1 MFFKR
6 RDYRMLQS
14 PGWAFGSLGMV
25 LFLQLLVFFLD
36 SKTHRWFRLQGVGT
50 LQPSEFAKPALIVFF
65 AYFVT
70 QKREAINT
78 RRTIVAASLALAVLA
93 ATVGL
98 GDLGTAIVLIV
109 PAAVV
114 FYVAGLERKF
124 VVAALA
130 VGAAVRRRIRC
141 FQALPHGAHRR
152 ILRSRLQ
159 IDRHAWIPT
168 ARSRNT
174 SASRSP
180 RATPA
185 IRCGNPKSRSAAAD
199 RSGLGLMQGKQK
211 ILYLPEAHT
220 DFIYAVV
227 GEELGLW
234 GCGAILAGFLVI
246 LWRGLQLYWVAND
259 DFGRYL
265 ALGVTS
271 SIVIQALDQ
280 HERRARHGTD
290 QGNSA
295 ADDQRGRQLAD
306 EHAHLSGNAAERER
320 ALRILRLD
328 DAPWIRDGDNRD
340 GRRRDGRAC
349 DAAAR
354 GGARIRTPTGI
365 NPSLSA
371 RATASKRSWC
381 RRPVFRSNSSRSA
394 D

>member
-1 MFFKR
+1 MAQQLKSDWLLFGTVVAMVGAGLVMIYSASSVVAELNPRIHSSYYYVEHQLVWAVFSFLALMFFKR

-50 LQPSEFAKPALIVFF
+50 FQPSEFAKPALIVFF

-70 QKREAINT
+70 EKREAINT
-78 RRTIVAASLALAVLA
+78 RRTIAAACLALAVLA

-98 GDLGTAIVLIV
+98 GDLGTAVVLIV

-130 VGAAVRRRIRC
+130 AGLLLAVGFVASKPYRMARIVGFFDPDYKYLDMVDPDGKIKQYVSQSVTTRDAGYQVKQSKIAVGSGGP
-141 FQALPHGAHRR
+141 L
-152 ILRSRLQ
+152 
-159 IDRHAWIPT
+159 
-168 ARSRNT
+168 
-174 SASRSP
+174 
-180 RATPA
+180 
-185 IRCGNPKSRSAAAD
+185 
-199 RSGLGLMQGKQK
+199 GLGLMQGKQK

-234 GCGAILAGFLVI
+234 GCGAILAGFLII
-246 LWRGLQLYWVAND
+246 LWRGMQLYWVAHD

-271 SIVIQALDQ
+271 SIVIQALINMSVVL
-280 HERRARHGTD
+280 GMGPTK
-290 QGNSA
+290 GIPLPMISA
-295 ADDQRGRQLAD
+295 GGSSLMSTLICLGMLVSVS
-306 EHAHLSGNAAERER
+306 EHSGY
-320 ALRILRLD
+320 
-328 DAPWIRDGDNRD
+328 
-340 GRRRDGRAC
+340 
-349 DAAAR
+349 
-354 GGARIRTPTGI
+354 
-365 NPSLSA
+365 
-371 RATASKRSWC
+371 
-381 RRPVFRSNSSRSA
+381 
-394 D
+394 

>member
-1 MFFKR
+1 MAQQLKSDWLLFGTVVAMAGAGLVMVYSASSVVAQLNPRINSSYYYAAHQLVWAAVSFVALMFFKR

-98 GDLGTAIVLIV
+98 GDLGTAVVLIV

-114 FYVAGLERKF
+114 FYIAGLERKF

-130 VGAAVRRRIRC
+130 VGALVAVGFVASKPYRMARVIG
-141 FQALPHGAHRR
+141 FFDPDYKL
-152 ILRSRLQ
+152 
-159 IDRHAWIPT
+159 IDMVDPDGKVKKYVSESVTTRDAGYQVRQSKI
-168 ARSRNT
+168 
-174 SASRSP
+174 
-180 RATPA
+180 A
-185 IRCGNPKSRSAAAD
+185 IGSGGLL
-199 RSGLGLMQGKQK
+199 GLGLMQGKQK

-246 LWRGLQLYWVAND
+246 LWRGMQLCWVAND

-271 SIVIQALDQ
+271 SIVIQALINMSVVL
-280 HERRARHGTD
+280 GMGPTK
-290 QGNSA
+290 GIPLPMISA
-295 ADDQRGRQLAD
+295 GGSSLMSTLICLGVLLSVS
-306 EHAHLSGNAAERER
+306 EHSGY
-320 ALRILRLD
+320 
-328 DAPWIRDGDNRD
+328 
-340 GRRRDGRAC
+340 
-349 DAAAR
+349 
-354 GGARIRTPTGI
+354 
-365 NPSLSA
+365 
-371 RATASKRSWC
+371 
-381 RRPVFRSNSSRSA
+381 
-394 D
+394 

>member
-1 MFFKR
+1 MAQRMKSDWLLFGTIVAMVGFGLVMIYSASSVVAELNPRINSSFYYVGHQLLWAAVSFIALMYFKR

-14 PGWAFGSLGMV
+14 PTWAFGSLGMV
-25 LFLQLLVFFLD
+25 LFLQILVFFLD

-50 LQPSEFAKPALIVFF
+50 LQPSEFAKPALIIFF

-130 VGAAVRRRIRC
+130 VGAVIAIGFIAAKPYRMARIVGFFDPDYKLIGMLDHEGKIKKYVSQSVTRDAGYQVRQSKIAVGSGG
-141 FQALPHGAHRR
+141 L
-152 ILRSRLQ
+152 L
-159 IDRHAWIPT
+159 
-168 ARSRNT
+168 
-174 SASRSP
+174 
-180 RATPA
+180 
-185 IRCGNPKSRSAAAD
+185 
-199 RSGLGLMQGKQK
+199 GLGLMQGKQK

-234 GCGAILAGFLVI
+234 GCGAVLAGFLVI
-246 LWRGLQLYWVAND
+246 LGRGLQLYWVAHD

-265 ALGVTS
+265 ALGVVS
-271 SIVIQALDQ
+271 SIVIQALINMSVVL
-280 HERRARHGTD
+280 GMGPTK
-290 QGNSA
+290 GIPLPMISA
-295 ADDQRGRQLAD
+295 GGSSLMSTLICLGMLLSVS
-306 EHAHLSGNAAERER
+306 EHSGY
-320 ALRILRLD
+320 
-328 DAPWIRDGDNRD
+328 
-340 GRRRDGRAC
+340 
-349 DAAAR
+349 
-354 GGARIRTPTGI
+354 
-365 NPSLSA
+365 
-371 RATASKRSWC
+371 
-381 RRPVFRSNSSRSA
+381 
-394 D
+394 

>member
-1 MFFKR
+1 MAQQLKSDWLLFGTIVAMAGAGLVMIYSASSVVAELNPRINSSLYYAAHQLVWAAVSFVALMFFKR

-70 QKREAINT
+70 QKREAINS
-78 RRTIVAASLALAVLA
+78 RRTIAAAGLALAVLA

-124 VVAALA
+124 VLAAVAVGVLIAVGFVAAKPYRMA
-130 VGAAVRRRIRC
+130 RIVGFVDPDYKYIDMLDPDGKVKKYISQSVTTRDAGYQVRQSKI
-141 FQALPHGAHRR
+141 
-152 ILRSRLQ
+152 
-159 IDRHAWIPT
+159 
-168 ARSRNT
+168 
-174 SASRSP
+174 
-180 RATPA
+180 A
-185 IRCGNPKSRSAAAD
+185 IGSGGVL
-199 RSGLGLMQGKQK
+199 GLGLMQGKQK

-220 DFIYAVV
+220 DFFYAVV

-246 LWRGLQLYWVAND
+246 LWRGIQLYWVAND

-271 SIVIQALDQ
+271 SIVIQALINMSVVL
-280 HERRARHGTD
+280 GMGPTK
-290 QGNSA
+290 GIPLPMISA
-295 ADDQRGRQLAD
+295 GGSSLMSTLICLGMLLSVS
-306 EHAHLSGNAAERER
+306 EHSGY
-320 ALRILRLD
+320 
-328 DAPWIRDGDNRD
+328 
-340 GRRRDGRAC
+340 
-349 DAAAR
+349 
-354 GGARIRTPTGI
+354 
-365 NPSLSA
+365 
-371 RATASKRSWC
+371 
-381 RRPVFRSNSSRSA
+381 
-394 D
+394 

>member
-1 MFFKR
+1 MAQQVKSDWLLFGTIVAMAGAGLVMIYSASSVTAQLNPHINSSFYYAYHQLIWAAISFVALMYFKR
-6 RDYRMLQS
+6 RDYRILQS

-36 SKTHRWFRLQGVGT
+36 SRTHRWFRLQGIGT
-50 LQPSEFAKPALIVFF
+50 LQPSEFAKPALVIFF

-70 QKREAINT
+70 EKREAINT

-124 VVAALA
+124 VLAALA
-130 VGAAVRRRIRC
+130 VGALIAVGFVASKPYRMARIVG
-141 FQALPHGAHRR
+141 FFDPDYKW
-152 ILRSRLQ
+152 
-159 IDRHAWIPT
+159 IDTVDTDGKIRKYVSQSVTTRDAGYQVRQSKI
-168 ARSRNT
+168 
-174 SASRSP
+174 
-180 RATPA
+180 A
-185 IRCGNPKSRSAAAD
+185 IGSGGVL
-199 RSGLGLMQGKQK
+199 GLGLMQGKQK

-246 LWRGLQLYWVAND
+246 LWRGMQLHWLAKD

-271 SIVIQALDQ
+271 SIVIQALINMSVVL
-280 HERRARHGTD
+280 GMGPTK
-290 QGNSA
+290 GIPLPMISA
-295 ADDQRGRQLAD
+295 GGSSLMSTLICLGMLLSVS
-306 EHAHLSGNAAERER
+306 EHSG
-320 ALRILRLD
+320 D
-328 DAPWIRDGDNRD
+328 
-340 GRRRDGRAC
+340 
-349 DAAAR
+349 
-354 GGARIRTPTGI
+354 
-365 NPSLSA
+365 
-371 RATASKRSWC
+371 
-381 RRPVFRSNSSRSA
+381 
-394 D
+394 

>member
-1 MFFKR
+1 MAQRLKSDWLLFGTTVAMVGFGLVMVYSASSVVAELNPRINSSFYYAGHQLLWAAASFIALMFFKR

-14 PGWAFGSLGMV
+14 PTWAFGSLGMV
-25 LFLQLLVFFLD
+25 LFLQILVFFLD

-50 LQPSEFAKPALIVFF
+50 LQPSEFAKPALIIFF

-78 RRTIVAASLALAVLA
+78 RRTILAASLALAVLA

-130 VGAAVRRRIRC
+130 VGAVIAVGFIASKPYRMARIVG
-141 FQALPHGAHRR
+141 FFDPEYKLIGMLDHEGKIKKYVSQAVTRDAGYQVRQSKIAVGSGGLF
-152 ILRSRLQ
+152 
-159 IDRHAWIPT
+159 
-168 ARSRNT
+168 
-174 SASRSP
+174 
-180 RATPA
+180 
-185 IRCGNPKSRSAAAD
+185 
-199 RSGLGLMQGKQK
+199 GLGLMQGKQK

-234 GCGAILAGFLVI
+234 GCGAILAGFLLI
-246 LWRGLQLYWVAND
+246 LGRGLQLYWVAHD

-271 SIVIQALDQ
+271 SIVIQALINMSVVL
-280 HERRARHGTD
+280 GMGPTK
-290 QGNSA
+290 GIPLPMISA
-295 ADDQRGRQLAD
+295 GGSSLMSTLICLGMLLSVS
-306 EHAHLSGNAAERER
+306 EHSGY
-320 ALRILRLD
+320 
-328 DAPWIRDGDNRD
+328 
-340 GRRRDGRAC
+340 
-349 DAAAR
+349 
-354 GGARIRTPTGI
+354 
-365 NPSLSA
+365 
-371 RATASKRSWC
+371 
-381 RRPVFRSNSSRSA
+381 
-394 D
+394 

>member
-1 MFFKR
+1 MAQRLRHDWPLFGTVVAMAAAGLVMIYSASSVVAELNPRINSSFYYAGHQLVWAAVSFVALMFFKR

-25 LFLQLLVFFLD
+25 LFLQILVFFLD

-50 LQPSEFAKPALIVFF
+50 LQPSEFAKPALIIFF

-78 RRTIVAASLALAVLA
+78 RRTIVAAALALAVLA

-130 VGAAVRRRIRC
+130 VGLLIAVGFVAAKPYRMARIVGFFDPDYKWIDMLDTDGKIKKYISQSVTTRDAGYQVRQSKI
-141 FQALPHGAHRR
+141 
-152 ILRSRLQ
+152 
-159 IDRHAWIPT
+159 
-168 ARSRNT
+168 
-174 SASRSP
+174 
-180 RATPA
+180 A
-185 IRCGNPKSRSAAAD
+185 IGSGGLL
-199 RSGLGLMQGKQK
+199 GLGLMQGKQK

-234 GCGAILAGFLVI
+234 GCGAILAGFLFI
-246 LWRGLQLYWVAND
+246 LWRGMQLYWVAND

-271 SIVIQALDQ
+271 SIVIQALINMSVVL
-280 HERRARHGTD
+280 GMGPTK
-290 QGNSA
+290 GIPLPMISA
-295 ADDQRGRQLAD
+295 GGSSLMSTLICLGMLLSVS
-306 EHAHLSGNAAERER
+306 EHSGY
-320 ALRILRLD
+320 
-328 DAPWIRDGDNRD
+328 
-340 GRRRDGRAC
+340 
-349 DAAAR
+349 
-354 GGARIRTPTGI
+354 
-365 NPSLSA
+365 
-371 RATASKRSWC
+371 
-381 RRPVFRSNSSRSA
+381 
-394 D
+394 